1 MTSPPSG
8 HEFANGVGARYAP
21 GRYRRGCP
29 EARAPG
35 VAVDTVRAAG
45 ALLTASQAA
54 CASGT
59 ASAAP
64 ATAPALSQKAS
75 VNEAAMSSRPRVN
88 AVEVLG
94 HAVE

>member
-8 HEFANGVGARYAP
+8 HESLNGVGARYAP
-21 GRYRRGCP
+21 GAR
-29 EARAPG
+29 EALAAG
-35 VAVDTVRAAG
+35 IAVDTVRAAG
-45 ALLTASQAA
+45 AVLTASQAA
-54 CASGT
+54 YASGT

-88 AVEVLG
+88 AGEVLG

>member
-8 HEFANGVGARYAP
+8 HESLNGVGARYAP
-21 GRYRRGCP
+21 GTR
-29 EARAPG
+29 EALSAG
-35 VAVDTVRAAG
+35 IAVDTVRAAG
-45 ALLTASQAA
+45 AVLTASQAA

-88 AVEVLG
+88 AGEVLG

>member
-1 MTSPPSG
+1 MSRQRRRAVIAEVARRP
-8 HEFANGVGARYAP
+8 GVA
-21 GRYRRGCP
+21 
-29 EARAPG
+29 G

-45 ALLTASQAA
+45 AVLTASRAA
-54 CASGT
+54 GASGT

-88 AVEVLG
+88 AGEVLG

>member
-1 MTSPPSG
+1 VTSPPPG
-8 HEFANGVGARYAP
+8 HESLTGSGPATRRAVIA
-21 GRYRRGCP
+21 GRP
-29 EARAPG
+29 EALAAG
-35 VAVDTVRAAG
+35 IAVDTVRAAG
-45 ALLTASQAA
+45 AVLTASQAA

-88 AVEVLG
+88 AGEVLG